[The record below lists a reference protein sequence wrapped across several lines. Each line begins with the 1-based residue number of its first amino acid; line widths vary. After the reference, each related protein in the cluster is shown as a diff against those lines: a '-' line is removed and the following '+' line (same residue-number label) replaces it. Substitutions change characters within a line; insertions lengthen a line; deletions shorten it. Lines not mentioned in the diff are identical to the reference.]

1 MKNNS
6 TKNTYM
12 LKDQRVINILRTEF
26 LEGEIT
32 EDYLR
37 NLLDRSLIIME
48 EFLAIIDEPYKS
60 NE

>member
-1 MKNNS
+1 
-6 TKNTYM
+6 M